1 MTNRSQR
8 KGNRAEVAVVNWL
21 RNFRGF
27 AAERIR
33 SGRSTDAGDITWPG
47 NEWLMDVKNQARWH
61 VPAWWRAI
69 RAEAT
74 TEGAKPILVLKLDG
88 ETDPGRWLAVLEL
101 RDVEL

>member
-1 MTNRSQR
+1 MTTPSQR
-8 KGNRAEVAVVNWL
+8 KGNRAENDVVRWL
-21 RNFRGF
+21 RNFRGYK
-27 AAERIR
+27 AERIR
-33 SGRSTDAGDITWPG
+33 SGRSTDAGDITWPDSQ
-47 NEWLMDVKNQARWH
+47 WLMDVKNQARWA

-74 TEGAKPILVLKLDG
+74 VEQVRPILVLKLDG